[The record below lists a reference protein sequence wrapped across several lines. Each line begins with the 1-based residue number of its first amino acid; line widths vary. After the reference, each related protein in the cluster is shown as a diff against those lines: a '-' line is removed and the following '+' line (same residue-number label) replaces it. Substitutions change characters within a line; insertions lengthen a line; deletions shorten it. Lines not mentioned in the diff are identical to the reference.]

1 MSKLKINN
9 LSCQRGY
16 NLLFKNLS
24 FELNSGEVLKISGPN
39 GSGKTSLMKI
49 LAGLNS
55 FETGSI
61 EYDNIKINSEK
72 YNLDFLYLGH
82 LAALSPE
89 LSCLENL
96 KYTAHLGNNN
106 LNPDFSDALTKVGL
120 EKFENELVGKLS
132 AGQKKRIALSLLF
145 ITQSKVWLLDEPF
158 SALDSQA
165 IKIIESRI
173 EEHCNSGGLCI
184 LTTHQDCNI
193 ENIKEIS
200 LWTSSS

>member
-9 LSCQRGY
+9 LNCQRGY
-16 NLLFKNLS
+16 NLLFENLS

-49 LAGLNS
+49 LSGLHS

-132 AGQKKRIALSLLF
+132 AGQKKRIVLSLLF

-184 LTTHQDCNI
+184 LTTHQECNI
-193 ENIKEIS
+193 KNIKEIS
-200 LWTSSS
+200 L

>member
-1 MSKLKINN
+1 MSKLIVNN

-16 NLLFKNLS
+16 KLLFENLS
-24 FELNSGEVLKISGPN
+24 FELNSGEVLKVSGPN

-49 LAGLNS
+49 LAGLSS

-61 EYDNIKINSEK
+61 DYDDTKINSER

-96 KYTAHLGNNN
+96 KYTMRLGNDN
-106 LNPDFSDALTKVGL
+106 LDLDFSDALKKVGL

-132 AGQKKRIALSLLF
+132 AGQKKRIALSVLF

-158 SALDSQA
+158 SALDSKA
-165 IKIIESRI
+165 IKIIETRV
-173 EEHCNSGGLCI
+173 EDHCNSGGICI
-184 LTTHQDCNI
+184 LTTHQECNI
-193 ENIKEIS
+193 KNMKEIS
-200 LWTSSS
+200 L

>member
-16 NLLFKNLS
+16 NLLFENLS

-106 LNPDFSDALTKVGL
+106 LKPDFSDALTKVGL

-173 EEHCNSGGLCI
+173 EEHCNYGGLCI

-200 LWTSSS
+200 L

>member
-184 LTTHQDCNI
+184 LTTHQEC
-193 ENIKEIS
+193 KYRKH
-200 LWTSSS
+200 